1 MIDRE
6 IAQKGPQAE
15 RTIVTEGSAEP
26 YGFFCQDSV
35 EKIKIKIKHE
45 NSKGVALGKCE
56 KLAEMESRHFWIK
69 FTQNLS
75 DYYGSLRISTD

>member
-1 MIDRE
+1 MDWYGLVGISNIEQSRTLIDRE

-35 EKIKIKIKHE
+35 DFFFFLKKHE
-45 NSKGVALGKCE
+45 NSKGVAL
-56 KLAEMESRHFWIK
+56 
-69 FTQNLS
+69 
-75 DYYGSLRISTD
+75 